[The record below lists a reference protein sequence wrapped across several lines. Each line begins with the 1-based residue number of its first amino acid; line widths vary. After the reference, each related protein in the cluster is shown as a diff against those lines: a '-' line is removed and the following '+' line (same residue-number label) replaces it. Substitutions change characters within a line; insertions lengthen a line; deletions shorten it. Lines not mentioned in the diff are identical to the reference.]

1 MGSSVKMEQSSRN
14 IIRGRGRILIM
25 DDDEHILDIGVRLLN
40 ELGYSTD
47 IAVNGDIAVEMYRRA
62 LESGEVFDAVIM
74 DLTIQGGAGGRVTI
88 KRLLEIDPDVKAIV
102 SSGYSNDPIMAD
114 YREYGFRGVVVKPY
128 RVEELS
134 SVLHRVLSGR
144 VENGADA

>member
-1 MGSSVKMEQSSRN
+1 
-14 IIRGRGRILIM
+14 M